1 MVIGDITDD
10 NGWMSTHSASEHST
24 PRHRGASAAGYLA
37 SPQHRVLGV
46 GDDLSRRLGA
56 DHLVVRVG
64 LILLGLAGGAG
75 IGIYFACWVLL
86 KGRNRPSAKQ
96 PTFTANL
103 GVALATASALA
114 VVTTVTT
121 GLPDALLWSV
131 TFMAFGLILPSPL
144 LVANKTN
151 GNDSDRGNG
160 LGNGDGTQRRRAT
173 LFRVGSGSVFVIV
186 GLSTLLA
193 SSQGVDQLWRS
204 MLAAVVVVGGLAMV
218 FAPWWTQALADL
230 DAERAERIR
239 AEERSDLAAHL
250 HDSVLQT
257 LNLIQNRANEPQV
270 TAVLA
275 RQQERELRQW
285 LQGTTSTN
293 GAHEGDDTLRPTL
306 ENLAAEIETQYL
318 SVIECIVV
326 GDVELTP
333 PVIALV
339 GATREALVNAGK
351 FADSPL
357 ISLYAEVDDN
367 LVRAFVR
374 DRGRGFDPAT
384 VPEDRQGIR
393 SSIHGRI
400 ERANGSTIITST
412 PGQGTEVRIEVSV

>member
-1 MVIGDITDD
+1 
-10 NGWMSTHSASEHST
+10 
-24 PRHRGASAAGYLA
+24 
-37 SPQHRVLGV
+37 
-46 GDDLSRRLGA
+46 LGA

-75 IGIYFACWVLL
+75 IGIYLACWVLL
-86 KGRNRPSAKQ
+86 KGRKRPSANQ
-96 PTFTANL
+96 PTFTTNL
-103 GVALATASALA
+103 GVALATASALF
-114 VVTTVTT
+114 VVTTITT

-131 TFMAFGLILPSPL
+131 TFLTFGLILPSPL

-151 GNDSDRGNG
+151 GNG
-160 LGNGDGTQRRRAT
+160 LSGGGGGGGSGGGTTRRRAT
-173 LFRVGSGSVFVIV
+173 LFRVGAGSVFVVV

-285 LQGTTSTN
+285 LQGTTSSN
-293 GAHEGDDTLRPTL
+293 GDEGDDTLRPTL
-306 ENLAAEIETQYL
+306 ENLAAEIEAQYL

-357 ISLYAEVDDN
+357 ISLYAEVDDDV
-367 LVRAFVR
+367 VRAFVR

-400 ERANGSTIITST
+400 ERAAGSTTITST
-412 PGQGTEVRIEVSV
+412 PGQGTEVRIEVPM